1 MKMKKDITIEEI
13 IRVEEF
19 IFVSILFLVEFLVLN
34 KVTNFHFF
42 YGWNFVEGILFLV
55 IFDFFIIYICLIDIC
70 EIKFSKIF
78 AKFTVS
84 AIFSL
89 GTYEYFEENEEF
101 IFTLTKIKTTW
112 DEFIDLNK
120 TTKTAEEICEF
131 IKKNQEDIQFV
142 GVISNDTLFASVN
155 KLQISNKIIM
165 KELLKNFDKNKE
177 IEIPINAELILVKNT
192 LIPNIC
198 IAFTKLNYSNS
209 IIKYVR
215 QLDLNQ
221 LLKYFLTKN
230 ELSLKKIDTTFFDQI
245 SFYNI
250 KEFFPIHKN
259 KWKSMN
265 EIEEEIEEKNF
276 EKNKTIFIH

>member
-19 IFVSILFLVEFLVLN
+19 IFVSILFLMEFLVLN

-42 YGWNFVEGILFLV
+42 HGWNFVEGILFLV

-101 IFTLTKIKTTW
+101 IFTLTKIKTTL

-142 GVISNDTLFASVN
+142 GVISNNILFASVN
-155 KLQISNKIIM
+155 KLQYSCKIIM

-177 IEIPINAELILVKNT
+177 IEIPMNVEMVLVKNT

-198 IAFTKLNYSNS
+198 IIFTKLNYSNS

-245 SFYNI
+245 SFYKI

-265 EIEEEIEEKNF
+265 EIEDEIEEKNF

>member
-1 MKMKKDITIEEI
+1 MKMKKDITIKEI
-13 IRVEEF
+13 IHVEEF
-19 IFVSILFLVEFLVLN
+19 IFVSILFLVEFIVLN

-42 YGWNFVEGILFLV
+42 HGWNFVEGILLLV
-55 IFDFFIIYICLIDIC
+55 IFNFFIIYICLMDIC
-70 EIKFSKIF
+70 EINFSKIF
-78 AKFTVS
+78 TKFTVS
-84 AIFSL
+84 VIFNL
-89 GTYEYFEENEEF
+89 GIYEYFEENQEVT
-101 IFTLTKIKTTW
+101 FTLTKIKTPW
-112 DEFIDLNK
+112 NEFIDLNQ
-120 TTKTAEEICEF
+120 TSKTAEEICEF
-131 IKKNQEDIQFV
+131 IQKNKSDIQFV
-142 GVISNDTLFASVN
+142 GVISNNILFVSVN
-155 KLQISNKIIM
+155 KLQYSCKIIM

-177 IEIPINAELILVKNT
+177 IEIPMNVEMVLVKNT

-198 IAFTKLNYSNS
+198 IVFTKLNYSNS